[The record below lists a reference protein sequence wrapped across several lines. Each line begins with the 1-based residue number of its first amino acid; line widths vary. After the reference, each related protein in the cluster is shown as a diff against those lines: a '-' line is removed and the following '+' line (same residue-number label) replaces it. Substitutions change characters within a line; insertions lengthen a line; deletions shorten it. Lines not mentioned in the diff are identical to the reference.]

1 MTRRATI
8 LIVDDEPPVRT
19 VLRKILAGAG
29 YEVREAQDGKEA
41 LGQVEHSTID
51 LVITDLAMP
60 GQEGLET
67 IQILRQNWPELK
79 IIAMTGKSAGSMLHA
94 AEVLGADAALAK
106 PMRIHELLNT
116 IQHLI
121 GT

>member
-1 MTRRATI
+1 
-8 LIVDDEPPVRT
+8 L
-19 VLRKILAGAG
+19 
-29 YEVREAQDGKEA
+29 EAQDGREA
-41 LGQVEHSTID
+41 LEQVEHSAID
-51 LVITDLAMP
+51 LVITDLSMP

-94 AEVLGADAALAK
+94 AEVLGEDAALAK